1 MATNTA
7 LKPAGFS
14 LAAFKPVIRR
24 HTEIGI
30 ILITVI
36 LVLAF
41 AATSDG
47 KWANAYNIGTILQ
60 VTSTLGLMTLG
71 VALVIGTGEIDISV
85 GSTFG
90 IGSLVYLWLAVQV
103 DPVLAAIVAVAA
115 GAAIGAFNGFLITRT
130 GTPSLI
136 ITLGTL
142 MIFRGI
148 AIALT
153 SGFAFSI
160 PYAER
165 SGFSY
170 YILGGDDFL
179 GFNTALIW
187 LVFALIVLTAL
198 LKFMPFG
205 NRLLAVGGSAESAH
219 SRGVRVDQVKLTA
232 FILCGALAALGG
244 VLEGGKLGS
253 ADGSMGRLM
262 ELQAIASCVL
272 GGCLL
277 AGGRISL
284 VGALFGAFVLSSI
297 QSYLVVMGVRPQ
309 WFILLLGLIVVFA
322 ALGDR
327 SLRQWALKR

>member
-1 MATNTA
+1 MAALAALSPRA
-7 LKPAGFS
+7 LKP
-14 LAAFKPVIRR
+14 VVRR
-24 HTEIGI
+24 HAEFGI
-30 ILITVI
+30 ILIAVLLVI
-36 LVLAF
+36 TF

-47 KWANAYNIGTILQ
+47 RWANVYNIGTILQ
-60 VTSTLGLMTLG
+60 VTATLGLMTLG

-90 IGSLVYLWLAVQV
+90 IGSLIYLWLAVHV
-103 DPVLAAIVAVAA
+103 DPAFAALVAVAA
-115 GAAIGAFNGFLITRT
+115 GAAIGMFNGYLITRT

-136 ITLGTL
+136 ITLGSL

-153 SGFAFSI
+153 SGFAFSV

-170 YILGGDDFL
+170 YILGGDNLF

-187 LVFALIVLTAL
+187 LILALIVLTAM
-198 LKFMPFG
+198 LKLMPFG

-219 SRGVRVDQVKLTA
+219 SRGVRVDHVKLSA
-232 FILCGALAALGG
+232 FVICGALAALGG

-284 VGALFGAFVLSSI
+284 LGALVGAFVLSSI
-297 QSYLVVMGVRPQ
+297 QSYLVVMVVRPQ
-309 WFILLLGLIVVFA
+309 WFILLPGVIVVLA
-322 ALGDR
+322 ALGDKSR
-327 SLRQWALKR
+327 RQWALKP